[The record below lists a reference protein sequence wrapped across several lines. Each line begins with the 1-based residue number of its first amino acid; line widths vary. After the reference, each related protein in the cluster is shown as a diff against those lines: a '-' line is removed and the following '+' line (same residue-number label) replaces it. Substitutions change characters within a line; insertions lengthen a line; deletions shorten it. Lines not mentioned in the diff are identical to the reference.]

1 MNTKENVYCGV
12 DVSKKYLDAYL
23 GRKTVR
29 FDNSLKGVIGL
40 MKKAGDIHFIFE
52 STGGYE
58 RVAAW
63 FLLGKGKQVSI
74 VNPGRVREF
83 AKSMGQLAKTDA
95 IDARII
101 TEYAQVRKPRA
112 SKLPSE
118 AQRKL
123 TVLVDRRQQLI
134 DMRVME
140 SNRLCTAGEKIQQ
153 RHISRHL
160 RFLEKEIMA
169 IEVVIHEILTTD
181 DAMKTKAACITQII
195 GYGPVCATSLL
206 AHLPELGSLSR
217 KEVASLVGVAPVNRD
232 SGSYRGIRHI
242 YGGRKRLRA
251 CLYMAA
257 VSASKSNPIL
267 REFYT
272 RLVEENHRPKK
283 VALIA
288 VMRKMLIAANS
299 SIRNANILVA
309 T

>member
-1 MNTKENVYCGV
+1 MNTKEKVYCGV

-23 GRKTVR
+23 KRKTVR
-29 FDNSLKGVIGL
+29 FDNSLEGVVEL
-40 MKKAGDIHFIFE
+40 MKKSGEVHFVFE

-63 FLLGKGKQVSI
+63 FLLGEGRSVSI
-74 VNPGRVREF
+74 VNPGRVRDF
-83 AKSMGQLAKTDA
+83 AKSMGQFAKTDA

-101 TEYAQVRKPRA
+101 TEYARVRKPCGN
-112 SKLPSE
+112 KLPSE

-140 SNRLCTAGEKIQQ
+140 SNRLCTAGEEIQQ
-153 RHISRHL
+153 QYIKRHL
-160 RFLEKEIMA
+160 LFLEKEIKA
-169 IEVVIHEILTTD
+169 IEQLVSEILSTD

-195 GYGPVCATSLL
+195 GYGPVCAISLL

-217 KEVASLVGVAPVNRD
+217 KEVAALVGVAPMNRD
-232 SGSYRGIRHI
+232 SGSYRGIRHTH
-242 YGGRKRLRA
+242 GGRKRLRA

-257 VSASKSNPIL
+257 VCASKNNPIL
-267 REFYT
+267 KEFYT

-283 VALIA
+283 VALVA

-299 SIRNANILVA
+299 AVKNNNILVA
-309 T
+309 I